1 MKLEDIKIYFML
13 GLIVVIVCTLAF
25 VTLLV
30 VPWFIIY
37 ANDEFF
43 RSLGFVGSDLNDIKV
58 FAGIIVS
65 ALVAAAVSRFVN

>member
-1 MKLEDIKIYFML
+1 ML
-13 GLIVVIVCTLAF
+13 SLIFVIVCTLAF

>member
-1 MKLEDIKIYFML
+1 MKPEDIKIYFML
-13 GLIVVIVCTLAF
+13 GLIVVIVWTLAF

-30 VPWFIIY
+30 IPWFIIY
-37 ANDEFF
+37 ANENFF

-65 ALVAAAVSRFVN
+65 ALIAAAVSRFVK